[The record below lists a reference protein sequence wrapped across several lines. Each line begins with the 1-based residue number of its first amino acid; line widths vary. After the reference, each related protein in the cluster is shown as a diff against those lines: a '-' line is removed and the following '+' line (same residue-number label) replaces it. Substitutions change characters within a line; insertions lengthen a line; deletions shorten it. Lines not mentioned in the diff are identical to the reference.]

1 MNGADEEYRRL
12 RWQCRRGL
20 LELDLTFQGFLDQKY
35 LSLNDSERDAFKR
48 LLLLPD
54 NTLLDYLNE
63 RESPDDPLLKK
74 ILMKMGVYP
83 QDVCTQPPK

>member
-48 LLLLPD
+48 LLTLPD

-63 RESPDDPLLKK
+63 RKSPDDPLLKK
-74 ILMKMGVYP
+74 ILMKMGAYP
-83 QDVCTQPPK
+83 LDACK

>member
-74 ILMKMGVYP
+74 ILMKM
-83 QDVCTQPPK
+83 K